1 MSAPQEIFRPM
12 QVVLHIGT
20 DKTGSTSIQRHLA
33 VNLDWFQGNSTFI
46 PATGFGLSTG
56 HSALLNMLH
65 EDNLDKLA
73 KELEYAANNGFRSAV
88 LSWEGMNFY
97 PAKKIDRLQ
106 RILEKYS
113 VSVLVYVREQA
124 EIIQSGFL
132 QELKSNSNRTRMA
145 ALDHPRTIAER
156 IISKRVCFTPNRNY
170 YRLLQRWQ
178 RIFPEAE
185 FLVGTFDKKLLFN
198 GDVVDDFLAQLGVV
212 PDAAFERVIIDGNL
226 SLDVESG
233 LVVES
238 WQADALPHKTMLRLV
253 DIIYSIIS
261 REGSA
266 TRYFLGKKTV
276 KSIRRHFRSS
286 NKRLARDYMKNC
298 AYPFP
303 NEKNCWRE
311 ESFESIEASSDN
323 LSRKVNEIDKTPTL
337 VSMAAGAHLS
347 SAIELCRGWCAQ
359 AVWGVWSQGKTSN
372 LCFRLAHRRMPPN
385 CTGVRIV
392 IWGRYYGDNQ
402 ETSVMVNGKDY
413 GKQRLIRDHRGLELP
428 IELLLPYETIEIT
441 LRHQRPVSPRD
452 FQGGDD
458 SRPIAFGLVKLG
470 CMYVQSDSA

>member
-1 MSAPQEIFRPM
+1 M

-20 DKTGSTSIQRHLA
+20 DKTGSTSIQRHLTL
-33 VNLDWFQGNSTFI
+33 NFDWFKANSIFI
-46 PATGFGLSTG
+46 PTTGFGLSNG
-56 HSALLNMLH
+56 HGVLLDVLH
-65 EDNLDKLA
+65 EDELDKLA

-97 PAKKIDRLQ
+97 PAKKIAR
-106 RILEKYS
+106 LEKILGQYS
-113 VSVLVYVREQA
+113 VSILVYVREQA
-124 EIIQSGFL
+124 EIVQSGFL
-132 QELKSNSNRTRMA
+132 QQLKSNSNRTRMTV
-145 ALDHPRTIAER
+145 LDHPRTVAER
-156 IISKRVCFTPNRNY
+156 VIGKCVCFNPNRDY

-185 FLVGTFDKKLLFN
+185 FLVGTFDKKLLIN
-198 GDVVDDFLAQLGVV
+198 GDVVDDFLAKLGVA
-212 PDAAFERVIIDGNL
+212 PDAAFNRASIDGNL

-238 WQADALPHKTMLRLV
+238 WQANALPHETLLRLV
-253 DIIYSIIS
+253 DIAYSIIS

-303 NEKNCWRE
+303 NEKSCWRE
-311 ESFESIEASSDN
+311 ESFESIEARADIF
-323 LSRKVNEIDKTPTL
+323 SRKVNEIDKTPTL
-337 VSMAAGAHLS
+337 VMTADGAHI
-347 SAIELCRGWCAQ
+347 SAKIELCRGWCAQ
-359 AVWGVWSQGKTSN
+359 VAWGVWSLGNAS
-372 LCFRLAHRRMPPN
+372 LLRFRLRHRRMPPN

-392 IWGRYYGDNQ
+392 IRGRYYGDNE
-402 ETSVMVNGKDY
+402 ETSVTVNGKDY
-413 GKQRLIRDHRGLELP
+413 GKQKLVRGHPGLELP
-428 IELLLPYETIEIT
+428 IELLLPYETIEIM
-441 LRHQRPVSPRD
+441 LQHQSPVSPHD

-470 CMYVQSDSA
+470 CMYIQSDSA